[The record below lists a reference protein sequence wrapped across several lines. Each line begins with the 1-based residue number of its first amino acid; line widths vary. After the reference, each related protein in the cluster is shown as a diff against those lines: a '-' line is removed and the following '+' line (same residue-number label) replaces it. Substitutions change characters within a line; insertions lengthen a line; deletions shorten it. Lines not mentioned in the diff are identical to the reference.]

1 MTLEKTGVIRSGFED
16 VAEVFS
22 GTLKSAPGMGAALAV
37 RVEGELVLDIW
48 GGVADPRIGAPWRK
62 ETSTVLFS
70 ATKGLVSILAARL
83 IQEGRLDVETPVM
96 KFWPEFAQ
104 AGKSR
109 ITVRQ
114 LLAHQAGLSA
124 TLDSLSL
131 DDVLAWEPVIRSLE
145 LQEPLW
151 PIGEGHAYHAL
162 TFGWL
167 AGELIR
173 RVTGKSVGH
182 YFRELIADPLNVEA
196 WIGIPA
202 TEEHRVAF
210 VSSSRDRLA
219 QVAERVASGSA
230 SGIDWYDRALT
241 LGGAFPTNLVT
252 ATGGFNDPRT
262 HGAEIPGAGGIATAR
277 ALATIW
283 SATVTTT
290 QAVRLLSE
298 ATVAEMTKVQSEG
311 RPIFALEPPYLSWG
325 TGFEVPSP
333 ARQYL
338 GPCSFGHDGSG
349 GQIGFADPTSKV
361 GFAYVTNY
369 LEGASDD
376 RANSVIRA
384 LRRALS

>member
-1 MTLEKTGVIRSGFED
+1 
-16 VAEVFS
+16 
-22 GTLKSAPGMGAALAV
+22 MGAALAA
-37 RVEGELVLDIW
+37 RVDGELVLDLW
-48 GGVADPRIGAPWRK
+48 GGAADPRTGTPWRE
-62 ETSTVLFS
+62 ETATVLFS

-83 IQEGRLDVETPVM
+83 VQEERLDLDAPVM
-96 KFWPEFAQ
+96 RYWHEFGQ

-114 LLAHQAGLSA
+114 LLSHQAGLSA

-131 DDVLAWEPVIRSLE
+131 DDVLAWEPVVRSLE

-173 RVTGKSVGH
+173 RVTGESVGQ
-182 YFRELIADPLNVEA
+182 YFRDLVTDPLDVEA

-202 TEEHRVAF
+202 SEEYRVAF
-210 VSSSRDRLA
+210 ISSSKGRLV
-219 QVAERVASGSA
+219 QIAERVAGGSDN
-230 SGIDWYDRALT
+230 GIDFYDRALT
-241 LGGAFPTNLVT
+241 LGGAFPTNLVSPS
-252 ATGGFNDPRT
+252 GGFNDPRT
-262 HGAEIPGAGGIATAR
+262 HAAEIPGAGGIATAR

-290 QAVRLLSE
+290 EGIRLLSQD
-298 ATVAEMTKVQSEG
+298 TVAEMTKVQSEG
-311 RPIFALEPPYLSWG
+311 WPVFALDPPYLSWG
-325 TGFEVPSP
+325 TGFEIPSP
-333 ARQYL
+333 AREYL
-338 GPCSFGHDGSG
+338 SASSFGHDGSG
-349 GQIGFADPTSKV
+349 GQIGFADPAFKV

-369 LEGASDD
+369 LEGAGDE